1 MKRAIVLAVIIL
13 VAVLTAATCDIDI
26 AAPEMVGEWGGEH
39 ISLSVSLNGS
49 TLEYDC
55 AHGSMV
61 GSITPDRDGN
71 FEITGTHVLE
81 HGGPIQQDEVPD
93 EHPARY
99 EGWTNGTRMTLTVT
113 LTDTSLE
120 VGTFHL
126 RLGEQARL
134 FKCL

>member
-1 MKRAIVLAVIIL
+1 MNQVWNPAVLALGTGLI
-13 VAVLTAATCDIDI
+13 AATCDINV

-39 ISLSVSLNGS
+39 ISLSVSLSEGA
-49 TLEYDC
+49 LEYDC
-55 AHGSMV
+55 AHGSIG

-71 FEITGTHVLE
+71 FVVSGIHVLE
-81 HGGPIQQDEVPD
+81 HGGPIRDDEVPD

-99 EGWTNGTRMTLTVT
+99 DGWTNGTRMTLTVT
-113 LTDTSLE
+113 LTDSGLE